1 MLLEI
6 TASVFVDN
14 QHQVSSIQ
22 NLLGEISELRQ
33 FDQAIEPAHKLK
45 IDQNKLQNC
54 RSNILNLV
62 NVL

>member
-1 MLLEI
+1 MSIFEI
-6 TASVFVDN
+6 TSC
-14 QHQVSSIQ
+14 
-22 NLLGEISELRQ
+22 LRKIY
-33 FDQAIEPAHKLK
+33 AIEPAHKLK